1 MNNNLEFNQIELFT
15 QENMMKLYNETN
27 GNLAML
33 VSSPKEYILEKR
45 MDYINSFSDVVL
57 NNKNLQKG
65 QYYLKVEGYDND
77 PRELYM
83 IPEVVAYFKAF
94 LSYKPSIFV
103 YVCEDSQTLMLLM
116 IASKLVDYSNSSKEN
131 KRVAL
136 DKLVTKEFLATVLKD
151 LMKNNEI
158 GVKTFNT
165 PEIDEFLNKMFKKTG
180 IPPFEIYAELLN

>member
-15 QENMMKLYNETN
+15 EENMMKLYNESN
-27 GNLAML
+27 ENLIML

-45 MDYINSFSDVVL
+45 MDYINSFSDVIL

-94 LSYKPSIFV
+94 LSYKPSIFA

-116 IASKLVDYSNSSKEN
+116 IASKLVDYSNSNKEN
-131 KRVAL
+131 KRIAL
-136 DKLVTKEFLATVLKD
+136 DKIVTKEFLATVVKD

-158 GVKTFNT
+158 GIKTFDT
-165 PEIDEFLNKMFKKTG
+165 PEIDDFLNKMQQKTG
-180 IPPFEIYAELLN
+180 IIPLEVYLELVK